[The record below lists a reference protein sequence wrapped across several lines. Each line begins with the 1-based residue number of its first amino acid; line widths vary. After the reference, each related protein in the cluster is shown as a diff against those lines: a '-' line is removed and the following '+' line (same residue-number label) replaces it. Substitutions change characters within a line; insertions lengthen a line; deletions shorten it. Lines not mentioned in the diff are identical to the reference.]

1 LLLNNLKQHHE
12 ALTIKNTTKIKTMKK
27 QIIKEDSLGNFSFEN
42 IKKKKFKISKAII
55 LLIKKKFKISKAIIL
70 LILPIFIF
78 IFSCK
83 EQKTEP
89 PLIEHTKTE
98 PLLIEPIKTEPLLI
112 EPIKTEPTLL
122 EVYKKDTDNLKI
134 FIFKQKT
141 LFSYDYFSERYCQI

>member
-1 LLLNNLKQHHE
+1 MNLK
-12 ALTIKNTTKIKTMKK
+12 INGKVKTMKK

-55 LLIKKKFKISKAIIL
+55 LLI
-70 LILPIFIF
+70 LPIFIF

-89 PLIEHTKTE
+89 P
-98 PLLIEPIKTEPLLI
+98 LI

-134 FIFKQKT
+134 FIFKLKT
-141 LFSYDYFSERYCQI
+141 LFN

>member
-1 LLLNNLKQHHE
+1 
-12 ALTIKNTTKIKTMKK
+12 MKK

-89 PLIEHTKTE
+89 PLIE
-98 PLLIEPIKTEPLLI
+98 PIKTEPLLI